1 MSHLKLFRP
10 DGLDIEERGGEI
22 DAPVILP
29 FARLNYSSDCRLLDP
44 LSRARTIHAN
54 RCCCNCGYPVVEPI
68 ELDDSIM
75 NRNRLPIP
83 GTATLVGFRCDRCHL
98 EWPA

>member
-10 DGLDIEERGGEI
+10 EADVEQRGADD
-22 DAPVILP
+22 DAPIILP
-29 FARLNYSSDCRLLDP
+29 FARFSYSRDYRLLDP
-44 LSRARTIHAN
+44 LSRARTIYAN
-54 RCCCNCGYPVVEPI
+54 SRCCNCGYPMVEPI
-68 ELDDSIM
+68 ELDDSLM